1 MLYLVFICTFLKI
14 RSYLFA
20 KAPINGSVVHYA
32 LYVDNTRHEM
42 LFEYQPVGLESGF
55 RTVLLRG
62 VNLAGPRPQYVLL
75 VVYRDYLT
83 VFLDG
88 ELITREQLED
98 RIQDDT
104 DSELILGQKL
114 DDNSRFQGNLNLTYK
129 WQLEIITVNIT
140 YIREYG
146 STL

>member
-1 MLYLVFICTFLKI
+1 
-14 RSYLFA
+14 
-20 KAPINGSVVHYA
+20 
-32 LYVDNTRHEM
+32 M
-42 LFEYQPVGLESGF
+42 LFEYQPVGLGSGF